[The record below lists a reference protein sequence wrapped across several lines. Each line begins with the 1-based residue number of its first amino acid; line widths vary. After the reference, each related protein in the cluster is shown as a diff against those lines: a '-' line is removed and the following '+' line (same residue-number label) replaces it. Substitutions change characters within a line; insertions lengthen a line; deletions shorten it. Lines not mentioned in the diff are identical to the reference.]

1 MMQVEVGEEEEGE
14 EEEVEVVEV
23 LGEAAVGRPAPDVN
37 PWLSLP
43 QRQGQRRG
51 GQAVFHERHETP

>member
-1 MMQVEVGEEEEGE
+1 MEVVVEEEE
-14 EEEVEVVEV
+14 
-23 LGEAAVGRPAPDVN
+23 AAAAEGLPAPDAD

-43 QRQGQRRG
+43 QRQ

>member
-1 MMQVEVGEEEEGE
+1 MEVAAEEGE
-14 EEEVEVVEV
+14 A
-23 LGEAAVGRPAPDVN
+23 EAAEGLPAPDAD

-43 QRQGQRRG
+43 RRQ